1 MYATLNWAVSWTYL
15 LIKCNAASCRKVFA
29 WGEELT
35 QKELFDCARELG
47 DPNFQFI
54 PVRSLVLIFSQYH
67 LTHSACL
74 GQKSAEDLEQLLSN
88 TDIPITLWQ
97 YHKNMWVLGENT
109 VENAKK
115 EEFGG
120 ALDARELYPDLKVKT
135 LREVAPAYYAP
146 YKV

>member
-1 MYATLNWAVSWTYL
+1 MYATLDSAVPWTYL
-15 LIKCNAASCRKVFA
+15 LIKCHDASCRKVFA

-35 QKELFDCARELG
+35 QKELFDCAREFG
-47 DPNFQFI
+47 NPNFQFI
-54 PVRSLVLIFSQYH
+54 QVRPFVFISSQYH
-67 LTHSACL
+67 VTHSACL
-74 GQKSAEDLEQLLSN
+74 GQKSSEDLEQLLSDPD
-88 TDIPITLWQ
+88 TPITLWQ
-97 YHKNMWVLGENT
+97 YHKSMWILGENT